1 MVYAKTPFPYNSLA
15 DQELANITKA
25 LNLEDGTSRRESEKK
40 TNKSENYHWMVY
52 KQVK

>member
-1 MVYAKTPFPYNSLA
+1 MVYPKTPFPHNYLA

-25 LNLEDGTSRRESEKK
+25 LNLEDGMRESEKK

>member
-1 MVYAKTPFPYNSLA
+1 MVYPKTPFPHNPLA

-25 LNLEDGTSRRESEKK
+25 LNLEDGTSMRESEKN